1 MFSGQLYQIV
11 KKKKSETT
19 KLKILWYT
27 VFFAVFFD
35 LDILFE
41 GALWLM
47 YVKHI
52 LSDKNQ

>member
-1 MFSGQLYQIV
+1 MFSGQLYKIV
-11 KKKKSETT
+11 KKKKKKSETT

-27 VFFAVFFD
+27 VFFD

-41 GALWLM
+41 GALWLV

-52 LSDKNQ
+52 LSDKDQ